1 MSSPN
6 RSPALRVLPVL
17 LAAVALL
24 APPLARAAATA
35 DDSKVEKIVVRN
47 RLHTVKGKFEV
58 SPGVGFTLTNK
69 LTEHTNFELGLG
81 YNLFE
86 TFAVELRGGYALG
99 GLTSVSEQ
107 VQTEIYADSPVIGG
121 TAVPKNATPNDFADL
136 WQLQWQALILPRWQ
150 PIYGK
155 LNLATEVPIHF
166 QVFLTAGGGYVGL
179 HRESIVYCQNG
190 GTGRG
195 AECAEYLQEDRQD
208 VAFGAGGGLR
218 FWAYEDIQLKIEL
231 FDLAFF
237 DDYREQVSRAEA
249 EKEAPGA
256 EPAQGTMASNPGLTH
271 LIFLNIGATFLF

>member
-6 RSPALRVLPVL
+6 RSQALRGLPVL
-17 LAAVALL
+17 VAVLALV
-24 APPLARAAATA
+24 APPAARAADA
-35 DDSKVEKIVVRN
+35 DESKVEKIVVRN

-86 TFAVELRGGYALG
+86 TFAIELRGGYALG

-107 VQTEIYADSPVIGG
+107 VQTEIYADSPVSGG

-136 WQLQWQALILPRWQ
+136 WQLQWQALVLPRWQ

-190 GTGRG
+190 GTARG

-208 VAFGAGGGLR
+208 IAFGAGGGLR

-237 DDYREQVSRAEA
+237 DEYREQVSRAEA

-256 EPAQGTMASNPGLTH
+256 EPAQGTLAGNPGLTN